1 MKISFH
7 GAARNVT
14 GSKHLITLNNG
25 TKILLDCGMF
35 QGMGQETEE
44 LNENFGFNPAEV
56 DLLVLSH
63 AHIDHSGLIPRLVAQ
78 GFKGKIYGTSAT
90 RELAKILL
98 LDSAKI
104 QAGDLK
110 YKNKKLAKRGLPLE
124 EALYE
129 EADALKAIS
138 LFEVVPY
145 HKEIVI
151 AEGVTLQFFDA
162 GHIIGSASVY
172 LQITENGNTT
182 SLSFSGD
189 VGQYGDLLL
198 RAPQPF
204 PQADYIL
211 LESTYGD
218 KLHKDAQPTAKAL
231 LDVVV
236 KTCVEKKGKVIIPAF
251 SVGRT
256 QEILHVLSNLDL
268 EDRLPK
274 VNVYVDSPL
283 SAKATAIVEN
293 HAEGFNNEVLDI
305 MKIDDNPFDFEHLHY
320 VESAEESI
328 ALNANP
334 EPCIIISASGMAEA
348 GRVKHHIKN
357 CIGHAKNTILLVGY
371 CEPNSLGGRL
381 KNGAKE
387 VGIFGDRFE
396 VQAEVQSIQSM
407 SAHGDYNDLLQFLS
421 GQDASKVKKIFLVH
435 GEYEVQQVF
444 KEKLHAAG
452 FANVEIPDR
461 HQAFELSF

>member
-1 MKISFH
+1 MKIAFH

-14 GSKHLITLNNG
+14 GSKHLLTLDNG

-35 QGMGQETEE
+35 QGMGQETEA
-44 LNENFGFNPAEV
+44 LNESFGFNAAEV
-56 DLLVLSH
+56 DILVLSH

-90 RELAKILL
+90 KELAKILL

-129 EADALKAIS
+129 EEDALQSIS
-138 LFEVVPY
+138 FFEVLDY
-145 HKEIVI
+145 KEEVSI
-151 AEGVTLQFFDA
+151 AEGVKLQFIDA
-162 GHIIGSASVY
+162 GHIIGSASVH
-172 LQITENGNTT
+172 LAITERGKTT
-182 SLSFSGD
+182 RLSFSGD

-198 RAPQPF
+198 RSPQSF

-256 QEILHVLSNLDL
+256 QEILYVLNNLDL
-268 EDRLPK
+268 EGRLPK
-274 VNVYVDSPL
+274 VKVYVDSPL

-293 HAEGFNNEVLDI
+293 HAEGFNDDVLDI
-305 MKIDDNPFDFEHLHY
+305 MKIDDNPFDFERLHY
-320 VESAEESI
+320 VESAEDSI

-357 CIGHAKNTILLVGY
+357 CIGDAKHTILLVGY

-381 KNGAKE
+381 KAGAQE
-387 VGIFGDRFE
+387 VGIFGDRFT
-396 VQAEVQSIQSM
+396 VHAEVQSIQSM
-407 SAHGDYNDLLQFLS
+407 SAHGDYSDLLQFLS
-421 GQDASKVKKIFLVH
+421 CQDASKVKQLFLVH
-435 GEYEVQQVF
+435 GEYDVQQVF
-444 KEKLHAAG
+444 KEKLYAAG
-452 FANVEIPDR
+452 FKNVEIPDR
-461 HQAFELSF
+461 HQSFDLL